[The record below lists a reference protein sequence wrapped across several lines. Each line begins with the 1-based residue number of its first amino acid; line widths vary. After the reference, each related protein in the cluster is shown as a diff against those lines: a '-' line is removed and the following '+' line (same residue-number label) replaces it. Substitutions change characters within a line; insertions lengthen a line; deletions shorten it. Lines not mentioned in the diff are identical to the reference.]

1 MRITDCE
8 NLSDDLTRDA
18 KYNDLRIEFFRKI
31 GGGFHDVAEYA
42 KQERDQL
49 RYLNYRLI
57 EVYDRYVV
65 ENKCEDKFAMMFY
78 DDSLQKS
85 SPQKVF
91 AYTIMANIGLLWR
104 NIESYRERSLKTV
117 MKSNWNLFD
126 SVLNVL
132 VDWFRRCEYD
142 MYQVMPMTCND
153 IWE

>member
-1 MRITDCE
+1 
-8 NLSDDLTRDA
+8 
-18 KYNDLRIEFFRKI
+18 
-31 GGGFHDVAEYA
+31 
-42 KQERDQL
+42 
-49 RYLNYRLI
+49 LNYRLI

-91 AYTIMANIGLLWR
+91 AYTIMANIGLVWR
-104 NIESYRERSLKTV
+104 NIEGYRETSLKTV

-126 SVLNVL
+126 SVLTVL

-142 MYQVMPMTCND
+142 MYQVMPMNCND